1 MKAKK
6 ILALAAS
13 ALLAVTALTACGGNT
28 TSGSSSE
35 SSTSSASASSASSDS
50 SDDSSA
56 SSGTAVSNLGGS
68 VSTDG
73 STSMEKLIGIYQEV
87 YTELS
92 GTTINYNPTGSGA
105 GITAVTEGRC
115 DIGLASRD
123 LKDEEKEAGLTGNV
137 IAIDGIAII
146 VNPESK
152 IADLSVEQIKQLYT
166 GEITDWSEVG
176 GDAGEVVV
184 IGREAGS
191 GTRDGFVEVVDAK
204 DACKYNQ
211 ELTSTGAVIAAVA
224 SNPNAIGYA
233 SLSAVDDTVKA
244 VTVGGVECSEET
256 IQSGDYAVQRNFV
269 MVTNDNEELSAEAQ
283 AFVNWAMSADAD
295 EYVREAG
302 CVPVKH

>member
-92 GTTINYNPTGSGA
+92 GTTINY
-105 GITAVTEGRC
+105 
-115 DIGLASRD
+115 
-123 LKDEEKEAGLTGNV
+123 
-137 IAIDGIAII
+137 
-146 VNPESK
+146 
-152 IADLSVEQIKQLYT
+152 LSLIH
-166 GEITDWSEVG
+166 I
-176 GDAGEVVV
+176 
-184 IGREAGS
+184 
-191 GTRDGFVEVVDAK
+191 
-204 DACKYNQ
+204 
-211 ELTSTGAVIAAVA
+211 
-224 SNPNAIGYA
+224 
-233 SLSAVDDTVKA
+233 
-244 VTVGGVECSEET
+244 
-256 IQSGDYAVQRNFV
+256 
-269 MVTNDNEELSAEAQ
+269 
-283 AFVNWAMSADAD
+283 
-295 EYVREAG
+295 
-302 CVPVKH
+302 